1 MAVLWLRLFASPA
14 WDMTLIPGWEAK
26 TSHAMR
32 PLKTSGV
39 RARYSGWLGL
49 KEDNGPSGSTD
60 LEGLKHEDQLENL
73 RGSGTDPWGVGLQK

>member
-1 MAVLWLRLFASPA
+1 MS
-14 WDMTLIPGWEAK
+14 LIADWEAK
-26 TSHAMR
+26 TSHAAQ

-49 KEDNGPSGSTD
+49 KEDDGPSGSTD

-73 RGSGTDPWGVGLQK
+73 RGSST